1 MAIRVP
7 VVPEYITVHLGAPD
21 EPARNITVPFIEYIK
36 NVASGEIYS
45 TWPTD
50 SLKANILAIISF
62 TLNRIYNEWYPSKGY
77 NFDITSSS
85 KYDQSFVENRQFF
98 ENITVIV
105 DDIFN
110 NYIRKGEQIQPLYA
124 SYCDGKN
131 TTCDGLS
138 QWGTVSLANK
148 GYDPLQ
154 ILRNYYGNDVQIVFN
169 APVSNDVTTYPGYD
183 LRLGDFD
190 NSVGIIKT
198 ELNRISRNYP
208 AIPKIEDMSAL
219 YNVELENAVRKF
231 QEIFDLK
238 VTGTVDKSTWYKI
251 KYLYNAVKKIS
262 SLYSEGI
269 SIEEA
274 ELIFPGTQQLGNT
287 SKYIRAINYYLNV
300 IAYFDNTIPFLD
312 LKGET
317 FNERTEEAVKA
328 FQRAYGIEPTGIV
341 DTNTWKY
348 MRQIYLDTLKN
359 IPREYFTS
367 LPEFYPGFIL
377 SYGMTGD
384 NILRLQKYLYT
395 ICSKKHEIP
404 GVRVNGIFDDLT
416 LQSVK
421 YLQRKFGLEDNGLV
435 GSYTWYYIVEY
446 SKEI

>member
-21 EPARNITVPFIEYIK
+21 EAARNITVPFIEYIK

-77 NFDITSSS
+77 NFDITNSS

-98 ENITVIV
+98 ESITVIV

-131 TTCDGLS
+131 TKCDGLS
-138 QWGTVSLANK
+138 QWGTVSLANR
-148 GYDPLQ
+148 GYSPLQ
-154 ILRNYYGNDVQIVFN
+154 ILKNYYGNDIQLVYN

-208 AIPKIEDMSAL
+208 AIPKVQDMGAL
-219 YNVELENAVRKF
+219 YDVELENAIKKF

-238 VTGTVDKSTWYKI
+238 VTGIVDKSTWYKI

-269 SIEEA
+269 TIEEA
-274 ELIFPGTQQLGNT
+274 ELIFPGTQQIGNT

-300 IAYFDNTIPFLD
+300 IAYFDNTIPFRD

-317 FNERTEEAVKA
+317 FNEQTE
-328 FQRAYGIEPTGIV
+328 
-341 DTNTWKY
+341 
-348 MRQIYLDTLKN
+348 
-359 IPREYFTS
+359 
-367 LPEFYPGFIL
+367 
-377 SYGMTGD
+377 
-384 NILRLQKYLYT
+384 
-395 ICSKKHEIP
+395 
-404 GVRVNGIFDDLT
+404 
-416 LQSVK
+416 QSV
-421 YLQRKFGLEDNGLV
+421 
-435 GSYTWYYIVEY
+435 
-446 SKEI
+446 